1 MTPHPWDDLEQRF
14 LRFTI
19 AVKDMAESACVAV
32 DQETVPATTIDAVQN
47 ILTGLI
53 EYVKVCEDEIAEA
66 MEGKIRHD
74 YKSQGYRQTNFYTEI
89 NDDWTIDLPGIV
101 VSGLGWKSGD
111 LLTWTVLNDKEFMV
125 RKVDQ

>member
-19 AVKDMAESACVAV
+19 SVKEIAESACIAV
-32 DQETVPATTIDAVQN
+32 DQDKVPAETIDAVQN

-53 EYVKVCEDEIAEA
+53 EHVKVCENDIAEA

-74 YKSQGYRQTNFYTEI
+74 YGTKSFQQWSFYTEI
-89 NDDWTIDLPGIV
+89 NDDWTIDLPGV
-101 VSGLGWKSGD
+101 VVGQLGWKSGD
-111 LLTWTVLNDKEFMV
+111 LLSWKALNDTEFMV
-125 RKVDQ
+125 KKVD